1 MIAAVSNMFRGYNW
15 YDAVVPIVLAYGVW
29 NGWEAPFTEKIFGVA
44 EMMLALVVGIE
55 WYGPVSARLES
66 VTGMSAVA
74 ARPTAF
80 IGIAILVR
88 LLSLLGQHLA
98 RRKLLEIEVW
108 RSVNL
113 LGAPLAGFLW
123 ACGLMIWITV
133 ALNLTNSQFCHDQIA
148 RNSRFGATVIARVPA
163 VAITLTKH
171 SPEQSSRSLSL
182 KLKDDLDSSDP
193 NVNM

>member
-55 WYGPVSARLES
+55 WYGPVSARSES

-98 RRKLLEIEVW
+98 RRNSSKSKLAV
-108 RSVNL
+108 RSTS
-113 LGAPLAGFLW
+113 LALRWLDFSGR
-123 ACGLMIWITV
+123 V
-133 ALNLTNSQFCHDQIA
+133 A
-148 RNSRFGATVIARVPA
+148 
-163 VAITLTKH
+163 
-171 SPEQSSRSLSL
+171 
-182 KLKDDLDSSDP
+182 
-193 NVNM
+193 